1 LSGEKTLRILVAD
14 DNEINQTVI
23 RGMLEHAG
31 YQVDTVPNGDRA
43 VKALEHVRYD
53 LVIMDCLM
61 PVMDGFTATRNIR
74 AASPSR
80 LDPNVLILAITALA
94 TPEDRW
100 RCLDAGMSGYI
111 SKPVVA
117 KDLFDWVAEHVYTS
131 PQAGDHRQHSQPV
144 PGNKTTE
151 TKNGSQAISPAHL
164 TSAMSRLL
172 VRDAEQWQRELR
184 THCVANRLEELSALA
199 HKIRGTADILGY
211 TGLSAIAAKLE
222 QSGKAGCAGDAA
234 SLVNLIIEALRQLI
248 HEIKSGS

>member
-1 LSGEKTLRILVAD
+1 MSGEKTLRILVAE

-23 RGMLEHAG
+23 KGMLEHAG
-31 YQVDTVPNGDRA
+31 YQVDTVPNGDQA
-43 VKALEHVRYD
+43 VKALEHVPYD
-53 LVIMDCLM
+53 LVIMDCRM

-94 TPEDRW
+94 TPEDRR

-131 PQAGDHRQHSQPV
+131 PQAGDHRQRCRPV
-144 PGNKTTE
+144 PGNRTTE
-151 TKNGSQAISPAHL
+151 TRNGTQATSPAQL
-164 TSAMSRLL
+164 TSAMSRML

-184 THCVANRLEELSALA
+184 THYGANRLEELSELA
-199 HKIRGTADILGY
+199 HKIRGTADVLGY
-211 TGLSAIAAKLE
+211 TRLSDIAAKLE
-222 QSGKAGCAGDAA
+222 QSGKAAYAGDTA
-234 SLVNLIIEALRQLI
+234 SLVNQIIEALRQLI
-248 HEIKSGS
+248 HETESGS